1 MYFRPNLFGSLNL
14 LDIVSNEFTHN
25 TQYICTISNTRDVSY
40 KNMKKKRGKMRLDP
54 IDSQIITMLQ
64 NDGRRSFSEIADAV
78 GRTEVTIRRRV
89 KRLIDEGYIKRFTVV
104 LDPLKI
110 GRKIRAVIRV
120 KTAMKEAAVIS
131 KKLREFQEVNEAYFL
146 DGACGLMIMVTVDD
160 LTELKAFLETRLGRI
175 PGVGDAET
183 CIVLEE
189 IKSAF

>member
-1 MYFRPNLFGSLNL
+1 
-14 LDIVSNEFTHN
+14 
-25 TQYICTISNTRDVSY
+25 
-40 KNMKKKRGKMRLDP
+40 MRLDD
-54 IDSQIITMLQ
+54 IDSQIIAMLQ
-64 NDGRRSFSEIADAV
+64 NDSRRSYSEIADAV
-78 GRTEVTIRRRV
+78 NRTEVTIRRRV

-131 KKLREFQEVNEAYFL
+131 KKLREFDEVNEAYFL